1 MFSMNYGWIS
11 AALKLIMIR
20 ANFVVSV
27 MSKVCLVA
35 FWALVLFGLSL
46 VGVHGGVCG
55 EPNEYFYGAIDVDIN
70 ILPNSD
76 MDITETI
83 KIVYTSGTFHYADR
97 WIPMDRVESIT
108 GVEVWEGEREYGFN
122 PKVRRWIAERKESGK
137 ALGGDSYAYATW
149 VDGGK
154 FWIGWWYPATS
165 GGSRTFTIKYTVRGG
180 LRIGEK
186 DDQLYWKA
194 VFKDHDVPIGR
205 SRTTIHLPEGVY
217 TEPLKAFSYGTAAER
232 SMVDDRTIQ
241 FVTGVIPSHQEL
253 EVQVFFPHGIVS
265 GTVPVWQADLERHE
279 AYNAGVKPKVNL
291 ALVLLG
297 VIVLIA
303 GGLWLWNVFRGRVRV
318 PRSSFAPPMV
328 YSPPDD
334 LPPALVGLLTKN
346 AVGANELVATIFD
359 LAQKRVIAIAQA
371 ERKKFFFSSKD
382 VMLSRSSGIT
392 KHSFERLVA
401 DALASGNGTWLSEQ
415 RGRLPELLRDFS
427 SRVEQESVRQGLFQ
441 EEPSK
446 SKGRLSKPGLFMLFV
461 TPFVGI
467 PLVLWLFERAEMIF
481 VPFVS
486 VLLVGLATIILSSK
500 MSSVT
505 EVGATQAGLWKGFGR
520 YLKKMVKDK
529 SLAVDNVSYWDS
541 YFPYAVIF
549 GLSKGWVTTFEGL
562 GANAPVW
569 FHVAATDSGG
579 IEVSGTSMPS
589 LESVS
594 SAFQSMVN
602 SINSGF
608 GSGGT
613 SGGGGGGGGSAG

>member
-1 MFSMNYGWIS
+1 
-11 AALKLIMIR
+11 
-20 ANFVVSV
+20 
-27 MSKVCLVA
+27 
-35 FWALVLFGLSL
+35 
-46 VGVHGGVCG
+46 
-55 EPNEYFYGAIDVDIN
+55 
-70 ILPNSD
+70 
-76 MDITETI
+76 
-83 KIVYTSGTFHYADR
+83 
-97 WIPMDRVESIT
+97 
-108 GVEVWEGEREYGFN
+108 
-122 PKVRRWIAERKESGK
+122 
-137 ALGGDSYAYATW
+137 
-149 VDGGK
+149 
-154 FWIGWWYPATS
+154 
-165 GGSRTFTIKYTVRGG
+165 
-180 LRIGEK
+180 
-186 DDQLYWKA
+186 
-194 VFKDHDVPIGR
+194 
-205 SRTTIHLPEGVY
+205 
-217 TEPLKAFSYGTAAER
+217 
-232 SMVDDRTIQ
+232 
-241 FVTGVIPSHQEL
+241 
-253 EVQVFFPHGIVS
+253 
-265 GTVPVWQADLERHE
+265 
-279 AYNAGVKPKVNL
+279 KVNL

-401 DALASGNGTWLSEQ
+401 DALASENGTWLSEQ

-500 MSSVT
+500 MPSVT

-562 GANAPVW
+562 GANAPAW
-569 FHVAATDSGG
+569 FHVGAADSGADLPVADWQRRYG
-579 IEVSGTSMPS
+579 LGRCKAGWIDRTRCWLPVGLGGYVPGDNQRWTGGCDIAFAEEEGGQGCYSLWSFSG
-589 LESVS
+589 S
-594 SAFQSMVN
+594 SCNNNITVGQ
-602 SINSGF
+602 
-608 GSGGT
+608 
-613 SGGGGGGGGSAG
+613 